1 MDLKA
6 QLIRLG
12 NTKPELRKDLKP
24 VIAHLDK
31 QAATYTLYTA
41 SHGVYIGRSL
51 VSGVSLAVIEQTARE
66 TARMTEDIAKYM
78 RSTGVAADT
87 GDTLIEV
94 RGKDLAVMT
103 HLQNFQPDMLP
114 DVVSLLARRF
124 KVKGPVRL

>member
-41 SHGVYIGRSL
+41 YHGVYIGRSL
-51 VSGVSLAVIEQTARE
+51 VSGASLAVVEHTARE
-66 TARMTEDIAKYM
+66 TAKMTEDIAKHM
-78 RSTGVAADT
+78 RSLGVAADA
-87 GDTLIEV
+87 GGVLVEALDKNLV
-94 RGKDLAVMT
+94 VMAP
-103 HLQNFQPDMLP
+103 LRNFQPDVLP
-114 DVVSLLARRF
+114 DMMALLTKRF
-124 KVKGPVRL
+124 KVKGPVRF